1 MKTRIDQY
9 NGTYIAFV
17 TDNERETRK
26 DFPTKEA
33 AQAWLDEVA
42 PKPKKVVK
50 KVAKKTKKAA

>member
-1 MKTRIDQY
+1 MKTRIDEY
-9 NGTYIAFV
+9 NGTHVAFV

-50 KVAKKTKKAA
+50 KVKKAE

>member
-1 MKTRIDQY
+1 MKTRIDEY
-9 NGTYIAFV
+9 NGTHVAFV

-26 DFPTKEA
+26 DFSTKEA
-33 AQAWLDEVA
+33 AEAWLSEVA